1 MSFLFWIE
9 MNLITDFKYYDIFEF
24 DNYLVDTI
32 FGYPPDL
39 GSNQTIDF
47 LKGYGCIYYTIRF
60 KFISFTLLV

>member
-47 LKGYGCIYYTIRF
+47 LKGYGCIY
-60 KFISFTLLV
+60 